1 MSTIRISDI
10 TLKQKAAEILSFKEK
25 IELVKLVDKLHVDVI
40 ELTGIRQVK
49 ADSLFIKTVCQTV
62 SESTICV
69 EALPDKYNIDT
80 TWKALQNAHKARL
93 QISAPVSLVQ
103 MEYLNHKKPEA
114 VIKDVVEAVSYAKTL
129 TDDVEFKAVDA
140 TRSEKEFLYDI
151 LNKAVDAG
159 ATTVTVCDTAGN
171 MLPQEFGAFIEEIH
185 QNVDLKEC
193 VLGVSCNDEMAMA
206 DACSVAAMIAGS
218 KEVKV
223 SIYPDGNASLKNVA
237 SILQKKGSEYDLVSN
252 IRTVELKRI
261 CETATR
267 MFTDTRSKT
276 SPFDTGVRESGFE
289 RYFTINDDITAIIK
303 ETEKLGYDLMEE
315 DQIRVYEEFKNI
327 AAKKDQVS
335 EKEIDAIVAS
345 NALQVPATYEIENYI
360 INCCNVFSASAHLRL
375 KKNGSLL
382 ESVAIGDGPVDA
394 AFLAVEQIVGMHYEL
409 DDFQIRAVTE
419 VREAMGETIVKLRS
433 KGRIYSGRGLATDI
447 VGSSISA
454 YVNAL
459 NKIVYEEAE

>member
-10 TLKQKAAEILSFKEK
+10 TLKQKASEILSFKEK

-69 EALPDKYNIDT
+69 EVLPDQYNIDT
-80 TWKALQNAHKARL
+80 TWKALQNAKKARL

-114 VIKDVVEAVSYAKTL
+114 VVKDVVNAINYARTL
-129 TDDVEFKAVDA
+129 TTDVEFKAVDA
-140 TRSEKEFLYDI
+140 TRAEKDFLYDI
-151 LNKAVDAG
+151 IRKAVDAG
-159 ATTVTVCDTAGN
+159 ASTVTVCDTAGN
-171 MLPQEFGAFIEEIH
+171 MLAQEFGAFITGIKE
-185 QNVDLKEC
+185 NVDFKGS

-206 DACSVAAMIAGS
+206 DACSVAAMISGS
-218 KEVKV
+218 EEVKA
-223 SIYPDGNASLKNVA
+223 SIYSDGTASLKNIA

-252 IRTVELKRI
+252 IRTVELKKI
-261 CETATR
+261 CEQAAR

-276 SPFDTGVRESGFE
+276 SPFDTGVRDTVFE
-289 RYFTINDDITAIIK
+289 RYFTINDGIETIIQ
-303 ETEKLGYDLMEE
+303 ETEKLGYDLLEE
-315 DQIRVYEEFKNI
+315 DQIRVYEEFKNV
-327 AAKKDQVS
+327 ASKKDQVS

-345 NALQVPATYEIENYI
+345 NALQVPSTYQIEDYI

-375 KKNGSLL
+375 RKNGVMK

-394 AFLAVEQIVGMHYEL
+394 AFLAIEQITGMHYEL

-419 VREAMGETIVKLRS
+419 GREAMGETIVKLRS
-433 KGRIYSGRGLATDI
+433 KGRIYSGRGLSTDI

>member
-171 MLPQEFGAFIEEIH
+171 MLPQEFGAFIEEIN

-419 VREAMGETIVKLRS
+419 GREAMGETIVKLRS